1 MLGDLLGSILNFG
14 KTDKGLF
21 TLLAALTSAAD
32 RDRGTRPTGG
42 GVTYGMSAPRRLQQ
56 VGGLG
61 RYQDVVRFDE
71 GGPTISV
78 NEPSPL
84 LWGLTQ
90 GPYGPLLAYDIG
102 PKMERPSMAPGAPRK
117 TEATQGYLSGQE
129 GPGMENTPS
138 GNGVPG
144 QGVSSLTQGLGL
156 GLMAYGTNPLMP
168 YSLPAS
174 LIGKALVDQQI
185 NAMGKA
191 QSEMENMLS
200 IPGINVISDE
210 NGNIIGISNPES
222 IAAADIANFGTSQS
236 VGEQNVS
243 TNMASIAEGTGGDVG
258 GDVGGIGGIGD
269 VGPGSGGESPWA
281 EGGYV
286 TQYADGGS
294 VFSMQD
300 GGFVMTKDAVEGAG
314 GPQGIAQILPQARMI
329 GGPPDPTGKRDLT
342 PAKITGPNGVTPAR
356 VSRGEAY
363 VPPEGVR
370 QAGGARQLYNLM
382 NKLQRR
388 A

>member
-117 TEATQGYLSGQE
+117 TDVTQGYLSGQE
-129 GPGMENTPS
+129 GPGMGMGPQEEAALNAAIASGAHGKSMAELNQTLTNLAGKSSLGVVQKGLANLLAPLTAQLTGTSEQAIGLANALGVTPQQAQS
-138 GNGVPG
+138 MITTMGLEGVPVTG
-144 QGVSSLTQGLGL
+144 AGMPDPSLTGGSSLGIDALG
-156 GLMAYGTNPLMP
+156 P
-168 YSLPAS
+168 
-174 LIGKALVDQQI
+174 
-185 NAMGKA
+185 
-191 QSEMENMLS
+191 
-200 IPGINVISDE
+200 
-210 NGNIIGISNPES
+210 
-222 IAAADIANFGTSQS
+222 
-236 VGEQNVS
+236 
-243 TNMASIAEGTGGDVG
+243 EGTGGNSSVSSA
-258 GDVGGIGGIGD
+258 V
-269 VGPGSGGESPWA
+269 SG
-281 EGGYV
+281 EGAGAPPAGAAAGMGAGW
-286 TQYADGGS
+286 ADGGS

>member
-14 KTDKGLF
+14 KTDRGLF

-102 PKMERPSMAPGAPRK
+102 PKTTPNFAPLAPGAPRQ
-117 TEATQGYLSGQE
+117 TAATQGYLSGQE
-129 GPGMENTPS
+129 GPGMESTPS
-138 GNGVPG
+138 GGGVPG
-144 QGVSSLTQGLGL
+144 QGVSSLAQGLGL
-156 GLMAYGTNPLMP
+156 GLMAYGSNPLMP
-168 YSLPAS
+168 FGLPAS

-185 NAMGKA
+185 GAMGKA

-200 IPGINVISDE
+200 VPGITVISDE
-210 NGNIIGISNPES
+210 NGNIIGVSSPQS
-222 IAAADIANFGTSQS
+222 VAAADVANFGTSQS
-236 VGEQNVS
+236 AGEENVS
-243 TNMASIAEGTGGDVG
+243 TGMADIAESGAAGVG
-258 GDVGGIGGIGD
+258 GDVGGIDSNFGM
-269 VGPGSGGESPWA
+269 A
-281 EGGYV
+281 K
-286 TQYADGGS
+286 GGS

-300 GGFVMTKDAVEGAG
+300 GGFVMTKDAVDGAG
-314 GPQGIAQILPQARMI
+314 GPRGIAQILPQARMI

-382 NKLQRR
+382 NKLQRG

>member
-84 LWGLTQ
+84 LWGLAQ

-102 PKMERPSMAPGAPRK
+102 PKTTPNFAPLTPGAPQK
-117 TEATQGYLSGQE
+117 TDPTQGYLSGQE
-129 GPGMENTPS
+129 GPGMGMGPHEEAALNAAIASGAHGKSMAELNAMLTNLAGKSTLGTVQKGLANLLAPLTAQLTGTSEQAIGLANALGVTPQQAQS
-138 GNGVPG
+138 MITTLGLEGVPVTG
-144 QGVSSLTQGLGL
+144 AATGIPDASLTGGSSLGIDALG
-156 GLMAYGTNPLMP
+156 P
-168 YSLPAS
+168 
-174 LIGKALVDQQI
+174 
-185 NAMGKA
+185 
-191 QSEMENMLS
+191 
-200 IPGINVISDE
+200 
-210 NGNIIGISNPES
+210 
-222 IAAADIANFGTSQS
+222 
-236 VGEQNVS
+236 
-243 TNMASIAEGTGGDVG
+243 EGTGGMDTGSVT
-258 GDVGGIGGIGD
+258 
-269 VGPGSGGESPWA
+269 GPGVGDSVSGVDT
-281 EGGYV
+281 GGGV
-286 TQYADGGS
+286 GVYADGGS

-314 GPQGIAQILPQARMI
+314 GPRGIAQILPQARMI

-382 NKLQRR
+382 NKLQRG